1 MHEYATLR
9 PPSFAWRRNMTKS
22 LISVA
27 VVLLLAMI
35 LLVSCT
41 GVFRD
46 AKGCANC
53 GEIFPVVPPGAGL
66 KGSGGGG

>member
-1 MHEYATLR
+1 
-9 PPSFAWRRNMTKS
+9 MTKS